1 MLSYSALK
9 IRVKRKNQFGPDI
22 AGSSGTGFF
31 WLHDDAVF
39 LITAWHVV
47 TGWDPVR
54 EKSLSPKTA
63 FHPTH
68 LEIPIL
74 VKPEEAFEKPI
85 AARKRIELPLYDLG
99 QQPRWFEHP
108 DWGKQVDAVAVYV
121 TKIDDQLISRP
132 INAIEGLTDFE
143 PYVGD
148 DVFVLGYPRGF
159 DGGHELAIWKRGSIA
174 SQPNV
179 DLEKLP
185 KILVDTATREGM
197 SGAPVIARRRG
208 LIIPRGVQGTP
219 GQFTWLELIG
229 QADTFLGVYSG
240 RIGDDELGVQLG
252 IVWKAR
258 VLEEIIV
265 GQRIG
270 QSPY

>member
-85 AARKRIELPLYDLG
+85 AASSLSDL
-99 QQPRWFEHP
+99 
-108 DWGKQVDAVAVYV
+108 
-121 TKIDDQLISRP
+121 TL
-132 INAIEGLTDFE
+132 
-143 PYVGD
+143 
-148 DVFVLGYPRGF
+148 
-159 DGGHELAIWKRGSIA
+159 
-174 SQPNV
+174 
-179 DLEKLP
+179 
-185 KILVDTATREGM
+185 
-197 SGAPVIARRRG
+197 
-208 LIIPRGVQGTP
+208 RGVG
-219 GQFTWLELIG
+219 G
-229 QADTFLGVYSG
+229 
-240 RIGDDELGVQLG
+240 
-252 IVWKAR
+252 
-258 VLEEIIV
+258 
-265 GQRIG
+265 
-270 QSPY
+270 